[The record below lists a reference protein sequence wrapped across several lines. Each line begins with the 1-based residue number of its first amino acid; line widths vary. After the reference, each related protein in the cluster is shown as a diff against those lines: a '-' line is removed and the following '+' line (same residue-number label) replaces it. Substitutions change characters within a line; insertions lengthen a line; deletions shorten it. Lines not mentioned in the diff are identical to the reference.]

1 MMVTRVLG
9 LLGLLSG
16 AVGYKAL
23 SDDSLRNIA
32 DPGNDFD
39 IKNGALLAP
48 ILQPRVP
55 GTPGSTAV
63 LNHFV
68 DFFQNSLPKWE
79 LSFQNSSSKTPLS
92 GNNEVPFVNLI
103 ATRDPPW
110 AREGQVGRLA
120 LVAHYDSKID
130 PPGFIGAID
139 SAAPCAMLMHAARS
153 LDEALTEKWAAV
165 EAEGDMELE
174 EAGGIQI
181 ILLDGEEAFKLWSHD
196 DSIYGAR
203 YAQSMALCVCC
214 LLILSRSLAEEWE
227 QTMHPATSTY
237 RTPLDAIDLFVL
249 LDLLGS
255 AEPTVPSFFRT
266 THWAY
271 SNMANAETRMR
282 SLKQFQSKSSKPFLS
297 EANKKDSDRWLGGA
311 IEDDHLPFQ
320 ARGVDI
326 LHMIPA
332 PFPHVWHTM
341 ADDGEH
347 LDIPTVKDW
356 AKLVTAFAA
365 EWMELDG
372 YLPRPQKRSTV
383 PETDRTEL

>member
-1 MMVTRVLG
+1 MIISRVVG

-16 AVGYKAL
+16 AVAYKTL
-23 SDDSLRNIA
+23 SDDGLRNIA
-32 DPGNDFD
+32 DPGDDFD

-63 LNHFV
+63 LTHFV
-68 DFFQNSLPKWE
+68 NFFQKSLPKWE

-92 GNNEVPFVNLI
+92 GNDEVPFRNLI

-110 AREGQVGRLA
+110 AQQGHVGRLA

-153 LDEALTEKWAAV
+153 LDDALTKKWAAM
-165 EAEGDMELE
+165 ESDGETELE

-181 ILLDGEEAFKLWSHD
+181 ILLDGEEAFKVWTHD
-196 DSIYGAR
+196 DSIYGA
-203 YAQSMALCVCC
+203 
-214 LLILSRSLAEEWE
+214 RSLAEEWE
-227 QTMHPATSTY
+227 QTMHPAASTY

-255 AEPTVPSFFRT
+255 AKPTVPSFFRT

-271 SNMANAETRMR
+271 SNMAAAEARLR
-282 SLKQFQSKSSKPFLS
+282 SLKQLETPPADVFLR
-297 EANKKDSDRWLGGA
+297 EANKKETDRWLGGA
-311 IEDDHLPFQ
+311 IEDDHIPFQ

-332 PFPHVWHTM
+332 PFPAVWHKMT
-341 ADDGEH
+341 DDGEH

-356 AKLVTAFAA
+356 AKIVTAFAA

-372 YLPRPQKRSTV
+372 YLSPPKKRNAM
-383 PETDRTEL
+383 PELDRTEL